1 VLGVTTNAC
10 KIETS
15 NSFIVNKQTMNETRQ
30 FVPLLKSS
38 FDVFFDA
45 PKDAW
50 EDFVDKCEVV

>member
-1 VLGVTTNAC
+1 
-10 KIETS
+10 
-15 NSFIVNKQTMNETRQ
+15 MNETRQ